1 MNIYQSNTC
10 GKNFSWQH
18 FDHEQRAQEM
28 QQMKNQQ
35 YYIPVF
41 EAYLIVL
48 SLARGTNPGM
58 TTVFQVRLDG
68 KFIGIWSTLRLK
80 NFLEQIKALIFLE
93 AVLAIEIK

>member
-1 MNIYQSNTC
+1 
-10 GKNFSWQH
+10 
-18 FDHEQRAQEM
+18 M

-68 KFIGIWSTLRLK
+68 RFIGI
-80 NFLEQIKALIFLE
+80 
-93 AVLAIEIK
+93 